1 MKGAGKAMR
10 YSSDHKSET
19 RQRVLQEAASEIR
32 AKGPASIAVAGIMA
46 RAGLTHGGFYAHFAS
61 KDELIAEAIS
71 AMFDDAHGR
80 FDRSL
85 AKTDPRAGLLA
96 YVDFYLSARHRDARE
111 RGCPLAAL
119 SSDLPR
125 LAEEPRARFGRG
137 VATLTGWIAEALI
150 GLGIAEPDREAASM
164 LAELVGALSLSRAV
178 SDGVE
183 SDSILERSKA
193 AIKLRY
199 GLIA

>member
-1 MKGAGKAMR
+1 MR